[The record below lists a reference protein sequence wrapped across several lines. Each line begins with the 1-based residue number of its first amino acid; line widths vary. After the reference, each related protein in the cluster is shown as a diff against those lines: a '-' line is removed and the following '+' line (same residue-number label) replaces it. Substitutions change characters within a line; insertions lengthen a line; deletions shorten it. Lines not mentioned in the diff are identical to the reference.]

1 MGKNTRFVGLDV
13 HAETIAVAEG
23 RNQVRSLGT
32 IANRPEAVRRLL
44 GKLGKPTELRV
55 CYEAGPT
62 GYALYWQ
69 LTQLGV
75 QCEVIAPSLVPMK
88 SGDRIKTDRRDA
100 ERLARSY
107 QAGDLSPVWV
117 PDAKHEAL
125 RDLVRAREA
134 TKEDQLRAKH
144 RLGKYLLRY
153 GQRPADNSRAWTAA
167 WWQWVRGLQL
177 PHVEQNTTLVEL
189 ILEVDHQGQR
199 IERFD
204 TAIDRAVDAAPE
216 QLRAIVDALQA
227 LRGVAKVTAVTLAT
241 EFGCFSRF
249 EKAGQVMSYTGMVPS
264 EHSSGPKTRRGAITK
279 TGNSHLRR
287 VLVESAWHYRH
298 RPRLCKRQKEL
309 QSSLPP
315 KIAIIG
321 WAALERLHRRYWA
334 LSSKS
339 KPSAARR
346 SSLRWRASSQDSC
359 GRSASKPNAR
369 SRQRRQ
375 HEGLTT
381 RSIRHSTRSE

>member
-1 MGKNTRFVGLDV
+1 MGKNTRFIGLDV
-13 HAETIAVAEG
+13 HAETIAVAVAEG
-23 RNQVRSLGT
+23 RNRVRSLGT

-44 GKLGKPTELRV
+44 GKLGKLSELRV

-107 QAGDLSPVWV
+107 QAGDLTAVWV
-117 PDAKHEAL
+117 PDSKHEAL
-125 RDLVRAREA
+125 RDLVRARE
-134 TKEDQLRAKH
+134 TSKEDQLRAKH

-153 GQRPADNSRAWTAA
+153 GQRPPDNSKAWSAS
-167 WWQWVRGLQL
+167 WWQWVRALQL
-177 PHVEQNTTLVEL
+177 AHAEQNTTLVEL
-189 ILEVDHQGQR
+189 VLEVDHQGQR

-204 TAIDRAVDAAPE
+204 AAIDRAVDAAPE

-309 QSSLPP
+309 QNSLSP
-315 KIAIIG
+315 KIAAIA
-321 WAALERLHRRYWA
+321 WAAQERLHRRYWA

-339 KPSAARR
+339 KPSAKIVTALARE
-346 SSLRWRASSQDSC
+346 LAGFVW
-359 GRSASKPNAR
+359 
-369 SRQRRQ
+369 
-375 HEGLTT
+375 
-381 RSIRHSTRSE
+381 SIGVETERVLKTAKAA

>member
-13 HAETIAVAEG
+13 HAETIAVAVAEG

-32 IANRPEAVRRLL
+32 IANRPEAVRRLV
-44 GKLGKPTELRV
+44 GKLGKLTEVKV

-88 SGDRIKTDRRDA
+88 ASDRVKTDRRDA

-107 QAGDLSPVWV
+107 QAGDLTPVWV

-134 TKEDQLRAKH
+134 TKADELRAKH

-153 GQRPADNSRAWTAA
+153 AQRPADDAKAWSAA
-167 WWQWVRGLQL
+167 WWQWVRALQL
-177 PHVEQNTTLVEL
+177 AHAEQNTTLLEL

-199 IERFD
+199 VSRFD
-204 TAIDRAVDAAPE
+204 GAIDRAVETAPP

-249 EKAGQVMSYTGMVPS
+249 EKATQVMSYTGMVPS
-264 EHSSGPKTRRGAITK
+264 EHSSGPKTRRGGITK
-279 TGNSHLRR
+279 TGNTHIRH

-298 RPRLCKRQKEL
+298 QPKLCKRQKEL
-309 QSSLPP
+309 QSSLSP
-315 KIAIIG
+315 KIAAIA
-321 WAALERLHRRYWA
+321 WTAQQRLHRRYWA

-339 KPSAARR
+339 KPSGKIVTALARELAGFIWAIGIETERELKTKSAA
-346 SSLRWRASSQDSC
+346 
-359 GRSASKPNAR
+359 
-369 SRQRRQ
+369 
-375 HEGLTT
+375 
-381 RSIRHSTRSE
+381 